1 MSLEHVVPGD
11 NVPQEVNVVIEI
23 PRGSGNKYE
32 FDKESGRVVLDR
44 VQPTSMKQP
53 YDYGF
58 VPHTLSDDGDPIDAL
73 IVIDEPLY
81 PGVVVPCRVLGLLK
95 MVDDGE
101 DDEKLVC
108 VAADDKNYEHVRN
121 LEDLGPHFQAKVR
134 HYFERYKDLQNKEVS
149 ITGWGDVDEA
159 YGAVDTAISNYQR

>member
-1 MSLEHVVPGD
+1 MNLDAVGYGE

-32 FDKESGRVVLDR
+32 FDKDSGMIMLDR
-44 VQPTSMKQP
+44 VQPTTMKQP

-58 VPHTLSDDGDPIDAL
+58 VPNTLSDDGDPIDAL
-73 IVIDEPLY
+73 VIIDEPLY
-81 PGVVVPCRVLGLLK
+81 PGVVVPSRIIGLLK

-101 DDEKLVC
+101 EDEKLVC
-108 VAADDKNYEHVRN
+108 VASDDKSHDHVKI

-134 HYFERYKDLQNKEVS
+134 HYFERYKDLQDKEVVIS
-149 ITGWGDVDEA
+149 GWGDVNEA
-159 YGAVDTAISNYQR
+159 YDAVNTAIANAK